1 MTVKLTFAA
10 LALGLTACIAS
21 AQPSDEMSDFKKRAE
36 IADFKA
42 RTERMIDAVG
52 RESCEEF
59 NAQATSTSFWVC
71 LSGARGTA
79 EDMVRRMFEMG
90 AMLPPAK
97 KRPEFVDKALHTHC
111 KNALEKPFLP
121 NDYSVCKHGVEAAVA
136 IVAKSTA
143 AKPKQSS
150 RSK

>member
-1 MTVKLTFAA
+1 MTKKITFAA
-10 LALGLTACIAS
+10 LAMGLTTCIAS

-52 RESCEEF
+52 REACEEF
-59 NAQATSTSFWVC
+59 NAQATATSFWVC
-71 LSGARGTA
+71 VRGARGTA
-79 EDMVRRMFEMG
+79 EDMTRRMIEMG
-90 AMLPPAK
+90 AMLPPSK
-97 KRPEFVDKALHTHC
+97 ERPEFVDKALYTHC
-111 KNALEKPFLP
+111 KTALEKPFMP
-121 NDYSVCKHGVEAAVA
+121 NDYSVCKQGVEAAVA

-143 AKPKQSS
+143 VKPKQSS